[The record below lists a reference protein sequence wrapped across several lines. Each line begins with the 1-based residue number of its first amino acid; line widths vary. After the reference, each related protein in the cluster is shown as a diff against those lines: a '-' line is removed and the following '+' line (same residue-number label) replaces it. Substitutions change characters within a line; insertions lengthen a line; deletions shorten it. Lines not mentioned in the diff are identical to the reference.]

1 MDSLDALN
9 LAALKSKVNSP
20 AKFSFAYYVAMDRLD
35 LLRRLIAGRFNSSQ
49 ADFARAIGKPA
60 SLVSQWLSTHRRL
73 GDASA
78 RHIELKLG
86 LGTGFFDGLKRDDP
100 EDELKPTDDER
111 TMIVLYR
118 TLPEGTQETV
128 RGIIKQIA
136 DAMSDSTPALKAAI
150 GIADQAPADKVEKFG
165 AKPRRSHKKQE
176 AKQ

>member
-20 AKFSFAYYVAMDRLD
+20 AKFSFAYYVGMDRLD

-111 TMIVLYR
+111 MMIVLYR
-118 TLPEGTQETV
+118 TLPEETQETV
-128 RGIIKQIA
+128 RGIIRQIA
-136 DAMSDSTPALKAAI
+136 DAMSDSTPAMKAAL
-150 GIADQAPADKVEKFG
+150 GIAEQAPAHRVEEFG
-165 AKPRRSHKKQE
+165 AKPRSVQPKRKVRT
-176 AKQ
+176 